1 MAKEKSQHS
10 YDISFSIVRKSERA
24 LEKFL
29 KENEQVIKMI
39 MEDENFIEA
48 RILMINLYRKTMREV
63 REHIEHQEWYI
74 HDLEEEIEAA
84 QS

>member
-48 RILMINLYRKTMREV
+48 RILMINLSKNYERGSRT
-63 REHIEHQEWYI
+63 H
-74 HDLEEEIEAA
+74 
-84 QS
+84 